1 MLDAFKEAHK
11 EREQLLSTGGKTA
24 ELRGDLAVMERERE
38 IVASKVASLQK
49 SRVRLRKILA
59 DKSPLNLNLVDLAG
73 GGLEGERGVA
83 SASAGVEGGARPQGL
98 ADGAEG
104 PSARLVL

>member
-1 MLDAFKEAHK
+1 VPVQLQYEQMLEAFKEAHK

-49 SRVRLRKILA
+49 TRVRL
-59 DKSPLNLNLVDLAG
+59 
-73 GGLEGERGVA
+73 
-83 SASAGVEGGARPQGL
+83 
-98 ADGAEG
+98 
-104 PSARLVL
+104 

>member
-1 MLDAFKEAHK
+1 MLEAFKEAHK

-49 SRVRLRKILA
+49 TRVRLYKSSYPLKILI
-59 DKSPLNLNLVDLAG
+59 SIVPS
-73 GGLEGERGVA
+73 RRRWR
-83 SASAGVEGGARPQGL
+83 ARRRTRRCWP
-98 ADGAEG
+98 ECK
-104 PSARLVL
+104 P